1 VDSSPL
7 FIMDI
12 TDVFGLSGRGVVGH
26 GLTEGRARAGMRV
39 RVGPVET
46 TIRGVEFCSK
56 PA

>member
-1 VDSSPL
+1 MDSSPL